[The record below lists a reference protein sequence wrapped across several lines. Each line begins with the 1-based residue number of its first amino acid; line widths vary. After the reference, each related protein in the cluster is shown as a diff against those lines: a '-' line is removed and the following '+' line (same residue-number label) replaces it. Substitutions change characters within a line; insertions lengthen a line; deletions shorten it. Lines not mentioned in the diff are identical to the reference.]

1 METQAKGVMVKSEK
15 IVKSKKM
22 DFWHRLGRD
31 LLTHKYLYLMVIPM
45 VVWYLVFCYVP
56 MYGVLMAF
64 QNYNPRMGITGS
76 EWIGFAHFTSFF
88 QSNYFVRLIRN
99 TLLISIYDL
108 LWGFPAPI
116 LFALLLNELRGK
128 WFKKTVQTVS
138 YIPYFISLMVICGLL
153 KSFCS
158 SGGLFNDIRELI
170 GLSRVDLLAR
180 PELFRTLYVSSGI
193 WQNIGFNSIIYIAAL
208 TNIDQGLYEAA
219 TIDGAGKFKQVF
231 HITLPGILP
240 TIMILLILRVGSLM
254 SVGYEKIIL
263 LYSSVTYE
271 TADVISTFVYR
282 KGILDANYSY
292 SAAIGLFNSVINF
305 ILLIGTNW
313 LSRRTTEN
321 SLW

>member
-1 METQAKGVMVKSEK
+1 MAQRAATSL
-15 IVKSKKM
+15 KM
-22 DFWHRLGRD
+22 GFWHRLGRD
-31 LLTHKYLYLMVIPM
+31 IRKHKYLYLMAIPL
-45 VVWYLVFCYVP
+45 VVWYIIFCYVP

-64 QNYNPRMGITGS
+64 QNYNPRMGIAGS
-76 EWIGFAHFTSFF
+76 EWIGFTHFINFF
-88 QSNYFVRLIRN
+88 KSKFFVRTMRN
-99 TLLISIYDL
+99 TLLISVYDI

-128 WFKKTVQTVS
+128 WFKKTVQTIS

-158 SGGLFNDIRELI
+158 SGGLFNDIRELF
-170 GLSRVDLLAR
+170 GLARIDLLAR
-180 PELFRTLYVSSGI
+180 PELFRSLYVSSGI
-193 WQNIGFNSIIYIAAL
+193 WQGIGFSSIIYIAAL

-219 TIDGAGKFKQVF
+219 TIDGAGKFKQVL

-240 TIMILLILRVGSLM
+240 TIMIQLILRVGSLM

-263 LYSSVTYE
+263 LYSPVTYE

-292 SAAIGLFNSVINF
+292 SAAVGMFNSVINF
-305 ILLIGTNW
+305 VLLIATNYV
-313 LSRRTTEN
+313 SRRSTEN

>member
-1 METQAKGVMVKSEK
+1 MLQAERRAGHGSAAV
-15 IVKSKKM
+15 
-22 DFWHRLGRD
+22 FWSRLGRD
-31 LLTHKYLYLMVIPM
+31 LLVHKYLYLMVLPM
-45 VVWYLVFCYVP
+45 VIWYLVFCYVP

-64 QNYNPRMGITGS
+64 QNYNPRMGIIGS
-76 EWIGFAHFTSFF
+76 EWVGFAHFISFF
-88 QSNYFVRLIRN
+88 GSNYFVRLIRN
-99 TLLISIYDL
+99 TLLISLYDL
-108 LWGFPAPI
+108 FWGFPAPI

-128 WFKKTVQTVS
+128 YFKKAVQTVS

-158 SGGLFNDIRELI
+158 SGGLFNDIRELFGATRI
-170 GLSRVDLLAR
+170 DLLAR

-193 WQNIGFNSIIYIAAL
+193 WQHIGFNSIIYIAAL
-208 TNIDQGLYEAA
+208 TNIDPGLYEAA
-219 TIDGAGKFKQVF
+219 TIDGAGKFKQVW

-282 KGILDANYSY
+282 KGILAANYSY

-305 ILLIGTNW
+305 VLLIGTNW

>member
-1 METQAKGVMVKSEK
+1 
-15 IVKSKKM
+15 
-22 DFWHRLGRD
+22 
-31 LLTHKYLYLMVIPM
+31 MVIPM

-76 EWIGFAHFTSFF
+76 EWVGLAHFASFF

-170 GLSRVDLLAR
+170 GLSRIDLLAR

-219 TIDGAGKFKQVF
+219 TIDGAGKFKQVL

-313 LSRRTTEN
+313 LSRKTTEN